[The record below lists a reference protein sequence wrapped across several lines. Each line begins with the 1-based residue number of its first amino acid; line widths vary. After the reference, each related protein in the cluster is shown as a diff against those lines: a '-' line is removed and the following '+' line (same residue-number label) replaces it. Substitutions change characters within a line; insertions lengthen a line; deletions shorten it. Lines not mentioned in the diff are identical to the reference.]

1 MRGAERGFLLLTC
14 RLGDPD
20 RPVLTPGQLRNL
32 KDRVQG
38 AEKEILDRDLDRR
51 DLLALGYGKAEAER
65 ILTLLGQDALLDA
78 YLDRARR
85 LGIGVL
91 TLASQGYPQ
100 RLTQKLGWDC
110 SGSLWYK
117 GEPALLTMAAVS
129 LVGSRELLA
138 ENAQFAREVGIQ
150 AAKQGF
156 VLVSGNA
163 RGADRTAQ
171 EACWKAGGCV
181 ISILPGSLEEQ
192 PARDR
197 VLYVTEQGFTE
208 SFSTFRA
215 LSRNRLIHALG
226 DKTFVAQSRLQ
237 IGGTWAGTAQN
248 LKRGYGDVF
257 CFRDGS
263 VPMKELEAM
272 GAVLVDLEDL
282 EDLAGLSGPTTSF
295 F

>member
-20 RPVLTPGQLRNL
+20 RPVLTLGQLRKL

-38 AEKEILDRDLDRR
+38 AEKEILDRDLDRS
-51 DLLALGYGKAEAER
+51 DLLALGYGGAEAER
-65 ILTLLGQDALLDA
+65 ILTLLGQDTLLDA
-78 YLDRARR
+78 YLNRARR

-91 TLASQGYPQ
+91 TPVSEGYSR
-100 RLTQKLGWDC
+100 RLTQKLGWDRP
-110 SGSLWYK
+110 GSLWFK
-117 GEPALLTMAAVS
+117 GEPDLLNRAAVA

-138 ENAQFAREVGIQ
+138 ENARFAQEVGTQ

-156 VLVSGNA
+156 ALVSGNA

-197 VLYVTEQGFTE
+197 VLYVAEQGYGE
-208 SFSTFRA
+208 PFSAFRA

-237 IGGTWAGTAQN
+237 IGGTWEGTAQN

-263 VPMKELEAM
+263 ASMEELETM
-272 GAVLVDLEDL
+272 GAVLVDMEDL
-282 EDLAGLSGPTTSF
+282 GNLAGLSGPQTTF